1 MAFQFST
8 RCRAACGQQR
18 IDDMLY
24 VTNGAWTASTAYTV
38 GETVTNGGNSYRVT
52 TAGTSAASGGPTG
65 TTTSIT
71 DGTVTWTYAPPTL
84 VLYSGAESANCAASS
99 PAGVLATI
107 QLPMVPL
114 TTTNGV
120 TSLSGVWS
128 GSGSAVG
135 NAASF
140 RIFDAT
146 GTFCVEQGNT
156 TTDLVLVN
164 TSIAVGQPVSVSS
177 YQITE
182 GGA

>member
-8 RCRAACGQQR
+8 RGRAACGQQR

-52 TAGTSAASGGPTG
+52 TAGTSASSGGPTG

-84 VLYSGAESANCAASS
+84 VIYSGAEPTNCAAAS
-99 PAGVLATI
+99 PAGVLATLN
-107 QLPMVPL
+107 LPMIPL
-114 TTTNGV
+114 TTSNGV
-120 TSLSGVWS
+120 TSLNGTWAAT
-128 GSGSAVG
+128 GSASG

-140 RIFDAT
+140 RIFDAS
-146 GTFCVEQGNT
+146 GTFCVEQGNV

-164 TSIAVGQPVSVSS
+164 TSIASGQSVSVSS
-177 YQITE
+177 YTITE